1 MNQQTSYSLNASIL
15 EEYKK
20 SDQTSGSE
28 ESFLPMNIQNTP
40 DVMELTRIM
49 LGIISGENVRK
60 MTVYERQVFYN
71 TIDGL
76 LAITYKLS

>member
-1 MNQQTSYSLNASIL
+1 MNQQTSYSLKASIP
-15 EEYKK
+15 EYKK
-20 SDQTSGSE
+20 SDQISSSE
-28 ESFLPMNIQNTP
+28 ESVLSMNIQNTP

-49 LGIISGENVRK
+49 LGVISGEKARK
-60 MTVYERQVFYN
+60 MTLDERHAFYN